1 MTTGP
6 RALEDPQDGMFDE
19 ELEDAELEEAL
30 GTINGY
36 AMQLAIFKEQH
47 PTRGTVNK
55 ARKLVKETI
64 ETLARERELRGGER
78 IRVGRYVIPVV
89 ARSGGDF
96 SVPGWSKVGPN
107 LRQLEL
113 FQPGNE

>member
-1 MTTGP
+1 MTTDNAPG
-6 RALEDPQDGMFDE
+6 LFDE

-36 AMQLAIFKEQH
+36 AMQLAIFRDQH
-47 PTRGTVNK
+47 PSRGDVNK
-55 ARKLVKETI
+55 ARRLIKERL
-64 ETLARERELRGGER
+64 EEYARQHELAGGER
-78 IRVGRYVIPVV
+78 IRIGRYVIPVV

-113 FQPGNE
+113 FQPGE